1 MSMNNKYFSIISKT
15 KEELDIEKELVN
27 SIKNDKDFVDEV
39 IRPLKISHELFMDY
53 LFAFVD
59 AQKEFHNCKN
69 CQGFDKCPNA
79 HKGMRAI
86 LTNDK
91 KFVST
96 KYEMCQYYLD
106 DKRIKNCFI
115 YNEFPA
121 QFSDT
126 FLKHMK
132 LFSNGYRQLLKLALN
147 KKIKEH
153 DKTWIYVYGDKNTSK
168 TEFLVAYANS
178 YAKKQYGKVAFLNVD
193 ETMNYVK
200 DIFYR
205 QKELYNEFLEKLMN
219 VDLLILD
226 GFNKETFINNVL
238 RDQFLLRVI
247 KYRYEN
253 DLETCISARF
263 DLNEFTAFLAINRF
277 GESVAYDIS
286 NYIHKKIEKQYKLEH
301 LIL

>member
-27 SIKNDKDFVDEV
+27 NIKNDEDFVDEV

-86 LTNDK
+86 ITNDK

-132 LFSNGYRQLLKLALN
+132 LFSNGYRQLLKLTLN
-147 KKIKEH
+147 KKIKGH
-153 DKTWIYVYGDKNTSK
+153 DRTWIYVYGDKDINNIIKRIFNENDINTSY
-168 TEFLVAYANS
+168 LL
-178 YAKKQYGKVAFLNVD
+178 YGKDAIDRIKSGKKYDYIIIEDDMKEISGYETLKGLKNINKFNTPCIVMLN
-193 ETMNYVK
+193 NN
-200 DIFYR
+200 
-205 QKELYNEFLEKLMN
+205 KEQIKEHYIK
-219 VDLLILD
+219 D
-226 GFNKETFINNVL
+226 GFSDYIM
-238 RDQFLLRVI
+238 I
-247 KYRYEN
+247 N
-253 DLETCISARF
+253 DLK
-263 DLNEFTAFLAINRF
+263 NELKRIIDK
-277 GESVAYDIS
+277 Y
-286 NYIHKKIEKQYKLEH
+286 
-301 LIL
+301 